1 MARHPG
7 HLRGVVV
14 AREVDI
20 ILDEHSEVF
29 STVQECRPAE
39 KNVTWESVSTET
51 KGVSGPMGAGFW
63 LLAWVIVMS
72 EEKYNLV
79 GKTF

>member
-1 MARHPG
+1 MDVFKLLSFSVICYTAVDMARHPG

-39 KNVTWESVSTET
+39 KNVT
-51 KGVSGPMGAGFW
+51 
-63 LLAWVIVMS
+63 
-72 EEKYNLV
+72 
-79 GKTF
+79 